1 MSAKVS
7 KEAKIF
13 HPFLYDSCCPKTSSH
28 MCVAQMAF
36 GLGPRL
42 VGLRTINVRQGTGWR
57 VGNVFTRWDIF
68 EVQIKVSSSRHFFYL
83 FQLPIHQ
90 RTPTTA
96 VFPAARR
103 VTLSI
108 YSSILA
114 FLTDERKEL
123 KALYNALASKTLISP
138 SRSIQ

>member
-1 MSAKVS
+1 MSTKAS
-7 KEAKIF
+7 KEAKTSILF
-13 HPFLYDSCCPKTSSH
+13 SSTVAVQRHQVICVWPKRRLSS
-28 MCVAQMAF
+28 
-36 GLGPRL
+36 GPRL
-42 VGLRTINVRQGTGWR
+42 IGLRTINVRQGTGWR

-68 EVQIKVSSSRHFFYL
+68 EVQIKVCSSRHFFYL